1 MYSRPPDFPNLPH
14 FQGDASDEGIDVT
27 SSVSTP
33 QISLRKGNKM
43 SRRDFVTAASC
54 HSLPERPEG
63 LHLDGQ
69 ANPCTSRPNPLRT
82 IFASIIPVALIS
94 LGIVIVISYSGSRG
108 GSSLEIGQRYVN
120 SGTPI
125 DGPGRT
131 FTPGEGGTFGLF
143 GKTLSVSGSGKRV
156 AVGSPEYSSTGKRSR
171 GLVQVFEQHLGDQW
185 ELLTPTFIGDRSG
198 DRTGSSIS
206 LSLDGSVLAVGSP
219 DHFEQGE
226 RQPLGQTGK
235 VIVYRRTPDNS
246 SWEQYGKTILGRGSW
261 DRMGSSLSVSQDGSR
276 IAIACPGKA
285 SNTDHQDDIIS
296 TARVFELN
304 SDTNEWVQFGDD
316 LVGVHGGSPLS
327 ISADGT
333 VVALG
338 SIFKEDRDGQ
348 MPAVRVFKYDSI
360 LNKWIERGHGVTFG
374 QSTVGGRTMEPF
386 LSTDGNVLA
395 IGSNSIDTGSKESE
409 SSDTHYFFIGK
420 VYSYD
425 NGDDDWI
432 QISDTFT
439 SEGSYPATIS
449 MSSDASVV
457 AFSDPNLAL
466 GGGIKI
472 FRAENNEWIQL
483 DAGNLRGSSKSDRFG
498 EALSLSSDGSRVV
511 VGAPGRRNPFGQET
525 GRVSV
530 FKLSSIDR

>member
-1 MYSRPPDFPNLPH
+1 
-14 FQGDASDEGIDVT
+14 
-27 SSVSTP
+27 
-33 QISLRKGNKM
+33 M

-226 RQPLGQTGK
+226 RQPLGRRGK
-235 VIVYRRTPDNS
+235 
-246 SWEQYGKTILGRGSW
+246 
-261 DRMGSSLSVSQDGSR
+261 
-276 IAIACPGKA
+276 
-285 SNTDHQDDIIS
+285 
-296 TARVFELN
+296 
-304 SDTNEWVQFGDD
+304 
-316 LVGVHGGSPLS
+316 
-327 ISADGT
+327 
-333 VVALG
+333 
-338 SIFKEDRDGQ
+338 
-348 MPAVRVFKYDSI
+348 
-360 LNKWIERGHGVTFG
+360 
-374 QSTVGGRTMEPF
+374 
-386 LSTDGNVLA
+386 
-395 IGSNSIDTGSKESE
+395 
-409 SSDTHYFFIGK
+409 
-420 VYSYD
+420 
-425 NGDDDWI
+425 
-432 QISDTFT
+432 
-439 SEGSYPATIS
+439 
-449 MSSDASVV
+449 
-457 AFSDPNLAL
+457 
-466 GGGIKI
+466 
-472 FRAENNEWIQL
+472 
-483 DAGNLRGSSKSDRFG
+483 
-498 EALSLSSDGSRVV
+498 
-511 VGAPGRRNPFGQET
+511 
-525 GRVSV
+525 
-530 FKLSSIDR
+530 